1 LQLVDIVRRM
11 PDLVA
16 LPASMAAG
24 WHDAAAAQIEVVGIT
39 SDSRQVR
46 HGMIFVAL
54 PGRRQDGRRFI
65 PEAIARGAAVVLA
78 PAGTPRVAGVRPCA
92 FIEDPEPRQRL
103 ARIAALMAG
112 SQPMVIAAVTGTNG
126 KTSTVEFLRQLWAAA
141 GHSAASLGTLGV
153 IAPGIDGLPASGG
166 LTTADPVTLAQTM
179 AALAR
184 GGVTRAAVEASSHG
198 LDQFRLDGLRLVA
211 GAFTNLSRDHL
222 DYHGSLEAYREA
234 KLRLFQRMLPG
245 RAPVVASTA
254 LDAESMATLRRLAQ
268 RRRLAL
274 QVVGAGGETIDLRRA
289 VPLADGQVLE
299 LRVDGAPAEVHLK
312 LPGRFQADNA
322 LVAAAL
328 ARVTGAPDAVA
339 QMAGLAGVRGRMELV
354 ARLGNGAAV
363 YVDFAH
369 TPDALTT
376 LLAALRPHCA
386 GRLHIVFGAGGDRD
400 RGKRPLMGAAAAAGA
415 DVVLVTDDNPRS
427 EAAGE
432 IRAAILAAC
441 PGAREIG
448 DRALAIEVALGGLGA
463 GDVLVVAGKGH
474 ETGQVIGRETHPF
487 DDAAVVRALVGG

>member
-1 LQLVDIVRRM
+1 
-11 PDLVA
+11 
-16 LPASMAAG
+16 MAAG

-386 GRLHIVFGAGGDRD
+386 GRLHIVFVAGGDRD